1 MQFTIRELRRAKEIS
16 QEEMANVCG
25 VHVNTYRAWED
36 NPSEIKLSKAVV
48 IANRLGIG
56 LEDIF
61 LPTDSTNCRMSKEGT
76 ADETA

>member
-16 QEEMANVCG
+16 QEEMAGVCG

-36 NPSEIKLSKAVV
+36 NPSEIKLAKAVV
-48 IANRLGIG
+48 IAKRLGIG

-61 LPTDSTNCRMSKEGT
+61 LPSESTKCRTEEG
-76 ADETA
+76 DQQ

>member
-16 QEEMANVCG
+16 QEEMANLCE

-36 NPSEIKLSKAVV
+36 NPSEIKLSKAAV
-48 IANRLGIG
+48 IAKRLGIG

-61 LPTDSTNCRMSKEGT
+61 LPAESTKCGLNQEGSNN
-76 ADETA
+76 ETA